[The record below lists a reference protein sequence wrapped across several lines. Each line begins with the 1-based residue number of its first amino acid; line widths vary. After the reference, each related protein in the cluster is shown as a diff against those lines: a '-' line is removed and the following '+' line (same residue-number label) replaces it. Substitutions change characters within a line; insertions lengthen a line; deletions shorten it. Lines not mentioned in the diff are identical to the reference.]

1 MDSIIEFIAPSY
13 MPLEGRILG
22 FVMYGWIA
30 FVVSFF
36 VYNYK
41 KFIKQM
47 DNNYFKIT
55 SDRIFKTQ
63 KGLI

>member
-22 FVMYGWIA
+22 FVVYGWIA

-41 KFIKQM
+41 KFIK
-47 DNNYFKIT
+47 
-55 SDRIFKTQ
+55 
-63 KGLI
+63 